1 MKFKPLLAAAV
12 SAGSLFCHA
21 GLPDIAIPRTGA
33 SDISA
38 IPENSMARI
47 ARFSPPGSS
56 SNMPERTIVSLA
68 YKHDT
73 LFVRALCEDRE
84 KEEGRIFLNDD
95 AFQIVIGSGDAG
107 TSEMKFGGYEGAYS
121 K

>member
-68 YKHDT
+68 YNHDT
-73 LFVRALCEDRE
+73 LLSVHYVKTERRRKAE
-84 KEEGRIFLNDD
+84 
-95 AFQIVIGSGDAG
+95 
-107 TSEMKFGGYEGAYS
+107 YS
-121 K
+121 LMMMRFRS

>member
-33 SDISA
+33 PDISA

-47 ARFSPPGSS
+47 ARFSPPGSN

-68 YKHDT
+68 YNHDT

-95 AFQIVIGSGDAG
+95 AFQIVIGSGNAG
-107 TSEMKFGGYEGAYS
+107 TSEMKFGG
-121 K
+121 

>member
-12 SAGSLFCHA
+12 SAGTLFCHA

-47 ARFSPPGSS
+47 AVSRR
-56 SNMPERTIVSLA
+56 PEATPICRNVPSFLLLTTM
-68 YKHDT
+68 T
-73 LFVRALCEDRE
+73 LFLSVHYVKTERRRKAE
-84 KEEGRIFLNDD
+84 
-95 AFQIVIGSGDAG
+95 
-107 TSEMKFGGYEGAYS
+107 YS
-121 K
+121 LMMMRFRS

>member
-68 YKHDT
+68 YNHDT

-95 AFQIVIGSGDAG
+95 AFQIVIGSGNGNLGD
-107 TSEMKFGGYEGAYS
+107 EVRRL
-121 K
+121 